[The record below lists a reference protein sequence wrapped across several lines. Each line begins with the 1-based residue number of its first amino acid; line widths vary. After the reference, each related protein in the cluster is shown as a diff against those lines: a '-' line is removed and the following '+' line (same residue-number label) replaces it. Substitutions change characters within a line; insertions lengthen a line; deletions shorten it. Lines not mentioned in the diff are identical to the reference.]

1 MTLTG
6 EKAKSFFGDI
16 FSKYSTEKSEM
27 HHCSLIADHTFFSV
41 CLLLLEHKTDLWNR
55 SDLMGFLLYSNYIY
69 IYNWGRLFV
78 RPSTDPDLS
87 IFLWCADWHT
97 QRRHTCLI
105 HSNFNGTD
113 SALNSPIT
121 HLVTLSVL
129 DLASSNRGLWIESL
143 SPLFLSLSYFFPP
156 PSPLLSSPPV
166 HLPLFCF
173 CKPHNEFLSGL
184 AEMLLFSL
192 LSSKMLQLLTS
203 FYLSSSNPSFSPCVW
218 MLHCRRKIRV
228 LDVFLL
234 WRKEFLYRFFLS
246 LVL

>member
-1 MTLTG
+1 MQHR
-6 EKAKSFFGDI
+6 EKWNASLQLNGRSHILLCLSAASWAQNRPLEQIRFNGFPFI
-16 FSKYSTEKSEM
+16 FK
-27 HHCSLIADHTFFSV
+27 L
-41 CLLLLEHKTDLWNR
+41 
-55 SDLMGFLLYSNYIY
+55 YIY